1 MQHSHQPEI
10 LAVKGFRFQ
19 KKNLLGLKLDY
30 CTSLVPRLSHH
41 PVYDCL
47 QYAKTEGEAWSIL
60 SREWCQCL
68 PKLGRGGEEPPIERT
83 HFAPAFEPGA
93 ARFSLCEHLKFQH
106 LGQKLW
112 CHSCDQDSSS
122 VFAYCKWSKM
132 DGVKTW
138 ERGYYWT
145 IPKGTRPSYTT
156 AIVLVFARGTHI
168 PVNCYHAAVYF
179 LWHLSN

>member
-60 SREWCQCL
+60 SREWRQCL
-68 PKLGRGGEEPPIERT
+68 PKLDRGGEGPPIERT

-106 LGQKLW
+106 LGRNCYVIHVTRLPPPFLHTANDQKW
-112 CHSCDQDSSS
+112 M
-122 VFAYCKWSKM
+122 VWRPGNEA
-132 DGVKTW
+132 
-138 ERGYYWT
+138 T